1 MRQWLSAVFQT
12 VFATL
17 IILAPAAINR
27 SPFIFY
33 DTTHYLE
40 LGQSIFAAA
49 HIPLDGFSPQ
59 GAASIA
65 VPLDPATATSDPAK
79 SVAKTPDKNMSLS
92 YVGGRS
98 PYYSLVLTLVISLG
112 GLWLVAIL
120 QALIGAWLCRT
131 VVWSLP
137 DPSFGAYLGLVTVL
151 TCGSSLP
158 YFAAF
163 TMPDIFAAYALVAM
177 CLLAVKS
184 GRNLVTLSALWA
196 VAAFG
201 ILAHATILPLGI
213 IACVGIVVVL
223 RSLRWSL
230 GQAVWRARWPLSAV
244 VIGALGMPVFAWT
257 TQLVLHDSPRS
268 PPYLMARILADGPG
282 RLYMADHCDGPA
294 QFAICKYRDRPNI
307 DHNAILWSTDSRD
320 GVFYFVDY
328 DTRVLMANE
337 QLEFVFASIA
347 YSPGLAFGAAIANS
361 WRQLSTLSIGP
372 EIGATKLSWDTMVGK
387 TIPYAKQSIT
397 GSRSYLGNYFFA
409 RIDPLIAFV
418 FTLSLAF
425 VLWRL
430 AQSDIIAAWRTPET
444 HRVVIILA
452 GAAVGLMI
460 IIVSNAFLC
469 GTLSGPTNR
478 YQGRLTWLL
487 PAIAFLMFRHLGF
500 RAMAT
505 ESSKRRHV

>member
-1 MRQWLSAVFQT
+1 MRQWLLALLQT

-49 HIPLDGFSPQ
+49 HIPLKGFQSKDS
-59 GAASIA
+59 ASIMGHD
-65 VPLDPATATSDPAK
+65 DPAPLPASPAK
-79 SVAKTPDKNMSLS
+79 SVAKTPDRNMSLS

-98 PYYSLVLTLVISLG
+98 PYYSTVLALIISLG
-112 GLWLVAIL
+112 GLWLVAIV

-137 DPSFGAYLGLVTVL
+137 GPSFGAYAGLVTAL

-177 CLLAVKS
+177 CLLAVRS
-184 GRNLVTLSALWA
+184 GGNLVTLSALWA
-196 VAAFG
+196 IAAFG
-201 ILAHATILPLGI
+201 ILAHATILPLSI
-213 IACVGIVVVL
+213 IAGVGIVVVL
-223 RSLRWSL
+223 RLLRSSWR
-230 GQAVWRARWPLSAV
+230 QAMGGARWPLSAV
-244 VIGALGMPVFAWT
+244 AIGALGMPVFAWT
-257 TQLVLHDSPRS
+257 TQLVLHDAPRS

-282 RLYMADHCDGPA
+282 RRYLADHCNGPA
-294 QFAICKYRDRPNI
+294 DFAICKYRDRPNI
-307 DHNAILWSTDSRD
+307 DHNAILWSTDPRD
-320 GVFYFVDY
+320 GVFYFADF
-328 DTRVLMANE
+328 DTRVLMSE
-337 QLEFVFASIA
+337 QQLKFVLASIA
-347 YSPGLAFGAAIANS
+347 YSPGLAFDAALANS

-372 EIGATKLSWDTMVGK
+372 EIGATKLSWDTMVSK
-387 TIPYAKQSIT
+387 TIPYARRSIT
-397 GSRSYLGNYFFA
+397 ASRSYTGNYSFA
-409 RIDPLIAFV
+409 LVDLVIGVV
-418 FTLSLAF
+418 FMLSLAF
-425 VLWRL
+425 VIWRL
-430 AQSDIIAAWRTPET
+430 AQSDVIAAWRAPKT
-444 HRVVIILA
+444 HRVVLILA
-452 GAAVGLMI
+452 GAAIGLTI
-460 IIVSNAFLC
+460 IIVSNAILC